1 MILDGADARDRTQM
15 RIGQAVAWAT
25 AQLVMTGF
33 HDPKKFPKFDK
44 AFPDPEARRV
54 VQAPDEIWAAM
65 ERWVAVSNLRE
76 KQQSKEAP

>member
-25 AQLVMTGF
+25 AQLVLIGY
-33 HDPKKFPKFDK
+33 HNPKKFPKFDK

-54 VQAPDEIWAAM
+54 QQSPEEIWAAM
-65 ERWVAVSNLRE
+65 ERWVAVYDMIE
-76 KQQSKEAP
+76 EQQSKEAP

>member
-25 AQLVMTGF
+25 AQLVMVGF
-33 HDPKKFPKFDK
+33 NNPKKFPKFDK

-54 VQAPDEIWAAM
+54 VQAPDDIWAAM
-65 ERWVAVSNLRE
+65 DRWVAVSDLRDE
-76 KQQSKEAP
+76 TQPKETP

>member
-1 MILDGADARDRTQM
+1 MILDGADARDRTRM

-25 AQLVMTGF
+25 AQLVTKGF
-33 HDPKKFPKFDK
+33 HEPGKFPKFDR

-65 ERWVAVSNLRE
+65 ERWVAVSDLRE
-76 KQQSKEAP
+76 KQQTKEAP